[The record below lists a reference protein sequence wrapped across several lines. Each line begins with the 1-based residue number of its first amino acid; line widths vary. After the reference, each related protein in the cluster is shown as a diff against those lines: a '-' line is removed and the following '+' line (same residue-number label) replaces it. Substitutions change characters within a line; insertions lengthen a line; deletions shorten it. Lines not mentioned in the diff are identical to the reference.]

1 MARLARLSF
10 AHYPHHILQCGND
23 NRLIFIDTAD
33 VDAFRQL
40 LLEAS
45 QKYQVAIHSYVFM
58 PNHLHLLATPAKD
71 GGIGLMMQW
80 IGRHYVPY
88 FNKRH
93 QRTGTLW
100 QGRFKSLV
108 IEASEYFLFCMRYIE
123 TNPVRS
129 GLALNAADYAQSSC
143 RHHIG
148 MKHDAIITDH
158 PLYWALGNTPFEREA
173 AYNQHIEQALT
184 SQQVQAFTVACQK
197 GWPLGS
203 IRFKAEL
210 QKLSERRVAPLKR
223 GRPRKEVDAG

>member
-129 GLALNAADYAQSSC
+129 GLALNAADYA
-143 RHHIG
+143 HI
-148 MKHDAIITDH
+148 
-158 PLYWALGNTPFEREA
+158 N
-173 AYNQHIEQALT
+173 
-184 SQQVQAFTVACQK
+184 
-197 GWPLGS
+197 S
-203 IRFKAEL
+203 ILSRRSLLSKSKRLRLLVKKA
-210 QKLSERRVAPLKR
+210 
-223 GRPRKEVDAG
+223 GRWVRLDLRPNCKN